1 MHALDWEQLGI
12 VPTTDAAAIKRAYA
26 LKLRRTRPDDD
37 ARAYQRLREAYDR
50 ALWWARHAAQDVDEA
65 VPSTDAARPGAPPA
79 VEPDPPPAPL
89 QQAAP
94 QPAPLPEATPV
105 SRPAP
110 LPSAPP
116 PPAPPPTVSPE
127 ALFSQAMQ
135 AWQQGGAAGVLA
147 AWPALKAGLH
157 ALPLSQDAEASARFA
172 DLVIGV
178 PQMPGDVVRALQ
190 EHFGWLGDFRTARTI
205 GAARADALQEVLA
218 DVSFRVITDPP
229 TLRLHAQV
237 LALHRL
243 LQAGLLLR
251 AWLYASLVG
260 VAVAYR
266 MAASGAA
273 LLRRLD
279 LDHEAQRALNA
290 VLVRGQWIRTAAVAA
305 TVFVVGRLAG
315 ATLEQALLGL
325 AGTLLLGFVAGTVL
339 LLLLMYLAKL
349 RAAFVLPPRWA
360 QRVQAWPAL
369 RHLPWLA
376 LPAMAGSALLFALA
390 ARQGSPWLFVASALL
405 GFLGPVLAMPRL
417 LDQAM
422 IIGALWA
429 LAAAAL
435 DRPTGFPGAEW
446 VTLAL
451 TGGWALGNSL
461 LFAQGLHRRWWS
473 LVVEPNPP
481 RPRPQRILHAA
492 AMLLLVLP
500 GLPVLALHLS
510 ERFGFRLVL
519 TGLLLVVSLH
529 LMQRASLQHPMT
541 WMGFPI
547 ALLALGGVQALAHR
561 AARKVELG

>member
-1 MHALDWEQLGI
+1 MHTLDWEQLGI
-12 VPTTDAAAIKRAYA
+12 APTTDAAAIKRAYA

-50 ALWWARHAAQDVDEA
+50 ALWWARHATQDVDEA
-65 VPSTDAARPGAPPA
+65 VPPTDSTRPGAPLG
-79 VEPDPPPAPL
+79 VEPDPPPAPPH
-89 QQAAP
+89 QVAPPPAPVAKAAP
-94 QPAPLPEATPV
+94 A

-110 LPSAPP
+110 
-116 PPAPPPTVSPE
+116 PTASPE

-135 AWQQGGAAGVLA
+135 AWQQRGAAGVLA

-178 PQMPGDVVRALQ
+178 PQMPSDFVRALQ
-190 EHFGWLGDFRTARTI
+190 EHFGWLGNFRTARSI

-218 DVSFRVITDPP
+218 EVSFRVITDPP

-260 VAVAYR
+260 VAVACR
-266 MAASGAA
+266 MAASGTA

-279 LDHEAQRALNA
+279 LDHEAQRALNT
-290 VLVRGQWIRTAAVAA
+290 VLMRGQWIRTAAVAA
-305 TVFVVGRLAG
+305 TVLVMGRLAG
-315 ATLEQALLGL
+315 ANLEQALLGL
-325 AGTLLLGFVAGTVL
+325 AGTLLLGCVAGTVL

-349 RAAFVLPPRWA
+349 RAAFALPARWA
-360 QRVQAWPAL
+360 QRVQAWPAV

-376 LPAMAGSALLFALA
+376 LPAMTGSALLFALA
-390 ARQGSPWLFVASALL
+390 ARHDSPWLFVAAALP
-405 GFLGPVLAMPRL
+405 GFLGPLLAMPRL

-429 LAAAAL
+429 LAVAAL
-435 DRPTGFPGAEW
+435 DRATGFPGAGL
-446 VTLAL
+446 VSFAL

-461 LFAQGLHRRWWS
+461 LFAQGLHRRWWR

-481 RPRPQRILHAA
+481 RSRRLRALHAA

-529 LMQRASLQHPMT
+529 LMQLASLQHPMT

-561 AARKVELG
+561 AARKVELR

>member
-1 MHALDWEQLGI
+1 MHTLDWEQLGI
-12 VPTTDAAAIKRAYA
+12 GPTTDTAAIKRAYA
-26 LKLRRTRPDDD
+26 VKLRRTRPDDD
-37 ARAYQRLREAYDR
+37 ARAYQRLREAYDC
-50 ALWWARHAAQDVDEA
+50 ALWWARHAVQDADN
-65 VPSTDAARPGAPPA
+65 DAMPAAEPPGSAPAAAAAPVAPP
-79 VEPDPPPAPL
+79 EPVPAP
-89 QQAAP
+89 P
-94 QPAPLPEATPV
+94 
-105 SRPAP
+105 
-110 LPSAPP
+110 PP
-116 PPAPPPTVSPE
+116 PPAPSPE
-127 ALFSQAMQ
+127 ALFSQAML

-157 ALPLSQDAEASARFA
+157 TLPLRQGAEASARFA

-178 PQMPGDVVRALQ
+178 PQMPGDFVRGLQ
-190 EHFGWLGDFRTARTI
+190 EHFGWLGDFRTARSI
-205 GAARADALQEVLA
+205 GTARAEALQEVLA

-243 LQAGLLLR
+243 LQASLLWH

-266 MAASGAA
+266 MAASGTA

-279 LDHEAQRALNA
+279 LDHEAQRALNT
-290 VLVRGQWIRTAAVAA
+290 VLVRGQWIRTFAVAA
-305 TVFVVGRLAG
+305 MVFVMGRLAG
-315 ATLEQALLGL
+315 AGLEQAVLGL
-325 AGTLLLGFVAGTVL
+325 AGTLLLGFAAGTVL

-349 RAAFVLPPRWA
+349 RAALVLPPRWA
-360 QRVQAWPAL
+360 SRVPAWPAL

-390 ARQGSPWLFVASALL
+390 ARQDSTWLFIAAVLL
-405 GFLGPVLAMPRL
+405 GVVGALLAMPPL

-422 IIGALWA
+422 IVGALWA
-429 LAAAAL
+429 LAVAAL
-435 DRPTGFPGAEW
+435 DHAASFPGAGP
-446 VTLAL
+446 VTVALAGAW
-451 TGGWALGNSL
+451 TLGNAL

-473 LVVEPNPP
+473 AVVEPHPA
-481 RPRPQRILHAA
+481 RPRLQRALHAA

-500 GLPVLALHLS
+500 GLPVLALHVS

-519 TGLLLVVSLH
+519 TALLLVVSLH
-529 LMQRASLQHPMT
+529 LMQVASLQHPMT

-561 AARKVELG
+561 AARKVELR

>member
-1 MHALDWEQLGI
+1 MHTLDWEQLGI
-12 VPTTDAAAIKRAYA
+12 GPTTDTAAIKRAYA
-26 LKLRRTRPDDD
+26 VKLRRTRPDDD
-37 ARAYQRLREAYDR
+37 ARAYQRLREAYDG
-50 ALWWARHAAQDVDEA
+50 ALWWARHAEQDVEDTQPLPEA
-65 VPSTDAARPGAPPA
+65 AGLDVPAPMA
-79 VEPDPPPAPL
+79 EPDPPPSAPVP
-89 QQAAP
+89 QAAP
-94 QPAPLPEATPV
+94 PPLVCEAE
-105 SRPAP
+105 RQA
-110 LPSAPP
+110 
-116 PPAPPPTVSPE
+116 PPAPTPSPSPPLPAASPE
-127 ALFSQAMQ
+127 ALFAQAMQ
-135 AWQQGGAAGVLA
+135 AWQQGGAAGVRA

-157 ALPLSQDAEASARFA
+157 ALPLRQDAEASARFA
-172 DLVIGV
+172 DLVIGL
-178 PQMPGDVVRALQ
+178 PQMPGDIVRGLQ
-190 EHFGWLGDFRTARTI
+190 EHFGWLGDFRTARSI
-205 GAARADALQEVLA
+205 GSARAEALQEVLA

-229 TLRLHAQV
+229 TLRLHGQV

-266 MAASGAA
+266 MAASGTA

-290 VLVRGQWIRTAAVAA
+290 VLARGQWVRTAAVAA
-305 TVFVVGRLAG
+305 TVFLMGRLAG
-315 ATLEQALLGL
+315 AGLEQAVLGL

-349 RAAFVLPPRWA
+349 RTALVLPPRWA
-360 QRVQAWPAL
+360 RRVQAHTAQ

-390 ARQGSPWLFVASALL
+390 ARQDSPWLFVSAALL
-405 GFLGPVLAMPRL
+405 VFTGPLLAMPRL

-422 IIGALWA
+422 IIGALWT
-429 LAAAAL
+429 LAVAAL
-435 DRPTGFPGAEW
+435 DLAASFPGAGP
-446 VTLAL
+446 VTVALA
-451 TGGWALGNSL
+451 GGWALANAL

-473 LVVEPNPP
+473 VVVGSGPA
-481 RPRPQRILHAA
+481 RPRWWRALHAT

-500 GLPVLALHLS
+500 GLPILALHLS

-519 TGLLLVVSLH
+519 TALLLVVSLH
-529 LMQRASLQHPMT
+529 LMQVASLQHPMT

-561 AARKVELG
+561 AARKVELR